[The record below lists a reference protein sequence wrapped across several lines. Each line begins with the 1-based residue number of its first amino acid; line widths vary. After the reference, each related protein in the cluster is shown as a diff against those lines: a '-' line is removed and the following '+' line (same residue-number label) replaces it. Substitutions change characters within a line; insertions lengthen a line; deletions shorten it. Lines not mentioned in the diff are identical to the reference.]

1 MITIREFRPP
11 DVQQMV
17 ELFYDTV
24 HTVNARDYSKAQLE
38 AWAPR
43 AEQEARAGQWLSSFR
58 DRFAYVAECG
68 GDIVGFGDMTTEGY
82 LDRLYVHKDYQGQGV
97 ASALVAALERDAGSA
112 GIRMAHTDASL
123 TARPFFEKHGYAVI
137 RTQSVERKGVML
149 TNIRMEKELQGD
161 YVPE

>member
-1 MITIREFRPP
+1 MITIREFCPP

-43 AEQEARAGQWLSSFR
+43 AEQEARAGQWQSSFR
-58 DRFAYVAECG
+58 DRFAYVAECEG
-68 GDIVGFGDMTTEGY
+68 EIVGFGDMAADGY
-82 LDRLYVHKDYQGQGV
+82 LDRLYVHKDYQGQGI
-97 ASALVAALERDAGSA
+97 ASALVAALERDAGRA
-112 GIRMAHTDASL
+112 GVRRVHTDASL
-123 TARPFFEKHGYAVI
+123 TARPFFEKQGYAVI